1 MMKRRFQDVFSSEIL
16 VVYTDSLP
24 NNLVNWGMA
33 RQFEFEG
40 FRLRLIDTRREINFE
55 VLDEEGYVCRLV
67 PRLYGF
73 DISPLDQALGNVR
86 ALPLV
91 PRISEFILHRD
102 A

>member
-1 MMKRRFQDVFSSEIL
+1 
-16 VVYTDSLP
+16 
-24 NNLVNWGMA
+24 MA

-40 FRLRLIDTRREINFE
+40 FHVRTIDTRREINFE
-55 VLDEEGYVCRLV
+55 VIDEEGYVCRLV
-67 PRLYGF
+67 SRLYGF
-73 DISPLDQALGNVR
+73 DLSPLDHALGNLR

>member
-1 MMKRRFQDVFSSEIL
+1 MIFSLE
-16 VVYTDSLP
+16 LP
-24 NNLVNWGMA
+24 RNLVNCAMA

-40 FRLRLIDTRREINFE
+40 YLLRPIDTRREINFE

-73 DISPLDQALGNVR
+73 DISPLDQALGNLR

-91 PRISEFILHRD
+91 SRISEFILHRD

>member
-1 MMKRRFQDVFSSEIL
+1 
-16 VVYTDSLP
+16 
-24 NNLVNWGMA
+24 MA
-33 RQFEFEG
+33 KGYEFEG
-40 FRLRLIDTRREINFE
+40 FRLRPVHTRKEVNFE
-55 VLDEEGYVCRLV
+55 VLDQDGYVCRLV

-73 DISPLDQALGNVR
+73 DLSPLDLALGNLR

>member
-1 MMKRRFQDVFSSEIL
+1 
-16 VVYTDSLP
+16 
-24 NNLVNWGMA
+24 MA

-40 FRLRLIDTRREINFE
+40 FRVRPIDTRREINFE

-73 DISPLDQALGNVR
+73 EISPLDHALGNLR
-86 ALPLV
+86 ALTVV
-91 PRISEFILHRD
+91 PRISEYILHRD